1 MSTYKKEQAYYRHD
15 VLYLFS
21 LLGQVSCLN
30 LLIHSIHHSLHPSI
44 FFFFIAAYSA
54 VSIAGRLEPMPAVLV

>member
-1 MSTYKKEQAYYRHD
+1 MSTYKNEQAYYRRD

-30 LLIHSIHHSLHPSI
+30 LLIHSIQSLHPSI
-44 FFFFIAAYSA
+44 FFFLIAAYSA